1 MKNAQVLIS
10 RFCLLSLLFLIF
22 HSSSFAQ
29 SRPVTG
35 RVVTG
40 TNVPLEGVSVRLKGS
55 QTGTATDRAGNYS
68 IGVRGNSPVLV
79 FSYVGFEEQE
89 VTVGDG
95 NVIDVQLAEGVAK
108 LTDIVV
114 VGYGTQRKREV
125 TSAVT
130 SIKQE
135 DFNKGNV
142 NDVAQL
148 LQGKVAGLTISR
160 SGGDP
165 NGNFAIRLRGLSTV
179 GQNSAPLIVVDGVP
193 GSDINSVDPNDI
205 ASMDILKDG
214 SAAAIYGTRGSAG
227 VILITTKRGKAGRAQ
242 IDYNGYVSSES
253 VDRTIP
259 LMNATEF
266 RETIQKLNSNND
278 FGGSTDWM
286 DEITRNNALSHVHNL
301 SLSGG
306 SGQTTYRA
314 SVNYRDVEG
323 IAITTGFKQL
333 NARLN
338 VEQKALNDKLKL
350 SLMAGQTTR
359 NSDIGWNRAFREAA
373 NYNPT
378 APVKSDDSAYLQ
390 YDGYFQNTSV
400 NEHYNPVAML
410 RQNSNNIKLQRLN
423 LNVQAEYELI
433 KDLKILARY
442 GYQKEDALNAIFI
455 NKFSF
460 IDNRMINIF
469 PINYSGNSSN
479 GIAAQRNARSNN
491 NLFEGTLN
499 YDLRGLGK
507 FNANILA
514 GYSYQDFTSNGLSVA
529 GGNFIS
535 NDLSSDNLG
544 AGLDFNRGL
553 GHVASYKNQSRL
565 IAFFGRVN
573 LNYDDSYFL
582 SASLRREGSS
592 KFGVNNKWGYFP
604 AVSAGFDVNRLVQ
617 IPRVN
622 NLKLRASYG
631 VTGAEPVDPYLS
643 LSTVTPSG
651 VFLVN
656 GEFVPA
662 YGPGRN
668 SNPDLKWETKREVNI
683 GLDFAAFDSRLYGSV
698 DYFRRKTT
706 DLLFYAPVPQPPNF
720 AGNTWINVGDL
731 RSNGIEVAVSYNVL
745 RESTLNWTT
754 GINYASSSVKLV
766 SLSNDQYTATTQ
778 QLANIG
784 APGLNGFYGVRLKEG
799 EKLGNITGPVYEG
812 VGQDGKYIFSDLSKN
827 GVFEQKDED
836 YAVIGNGLPDF
847 TIGWS
852 NTFTFKGF
860 DLNFFFRGVFG
871 HDLLNSM
878 RTFYEYPETAR
889 RFNVVNTKYYNP
901 NLSVDQT
908 GAYSSLDIEKA
919 SFVKLDNATLGY
931 NFRLPKSEKGFRS
944 IRVYLSGQNLLTI
957 TDYTGI
963 DPEPRFTD
971 TDQTGFGSIVSPGF
985 ERRDSWVRTRTVTFG
1000 INLGL

>member
-491 NLFEGTLN
+491 NLTPAAPMSAATSRWEWRWRATMKRPRRRPQVNRRATRPPGCPTTRPATPPATN
-499 YDLRGLGK
+499 PLRRNRFGRRE
-507 FNANILA
+507 
-514 GYSYQDFTSNGLSVA
+514 VA
-529 GGNFIS
+529 PGPRRGS
-535 NDLSSDNLG
+535 GRSAPAG
-544 AGLDFNRGL
+544 AGNPLRR
-553 GHVASYKNQSRL
+553 ASCAASRWSLRHCTCWCCRTGSWAPRWPAHSYPRARWEARNPSGAQSR
-565 IAFFGRVN
+565 
-573 LNYDDSYFL
+573 
-582 SASLRREGSS
+582 SLRSRRSHPTPPS
-592 KFGVNNKWGYFP
+592 VRP
-604 AVSAGFDVNRLVQ
+604 TANR
-617 IPRVN
+617 
-622 NLKLRASYG
+622 
-631 VTGAEPVDPYLS
+631 
-643 LSTVTPSG
+643 
-651 VFLVN
+651 
-656 GEFVPA
+656 
-662 YGPGRN
+662 
-668 SNPDLKWETKREVNI
+668 
-683 GLDFAAFDSRLYGSV
+683 
-698 DYFRRKTT
+698 
-706 DLLFYAPVPQPPNF
+706 
-720 AGNTWINVGDL
+720 
-731 RSNGIEVAVSYNVL
+731 
-745 RESTLNWTT
+745 
-754 GINYASSSVKLV
+754 
-766 SLSNDQYTATTQ
+766 
-778 QLANIG
+778 
-784 APGLNGFYGVRLKEG
+784 
-799 EKLGNITGPVYEG
+799 
-812 VGQDGKYIFSDLSKN
+812 
-827 GVFEQKDED
+827 
-836 YAVIGNGLPDF
+836 
-847 TIGWS
+847 
-852 NTFTFKGF
+852 
-860 DLNFFFRGVFG
+860 
-871 HDLLNSM
+871 
-878 RTFYEYPETAR
+878 
-889 RFNVVNTKYYNP
+889 
-901 NLSVDQT
+901 
-908 GAYSSLDIEKA
+908 
-919 SFVKLDNATLGY
+919 
-931 NFRLPKSEKGFRS
+931 
-944 IRVYLSGQNLLTI
+944 
-957 TDYTGI
+957 
-963 DPEPRFTD
+963 
-971 TDQTGFGSIVSPGF
+971 
-985 ERRDSWVRTRTVTFG
+985 
-1000 INLGL
+1000 